1 MKKFVTM
8 MVMVIMALAMMNI
21 SYAEYDKYTVER
33 DLRFYEYVRN
43 EKPEAEVFARF
54 AIGYNVGSEYYVED
68 YVIFGK
74 DGIATDAG
82 WQMQIVNGE
91 VRHEDYGESTWEEFT
106 EYDADCG
113 TFEIVKDN
121 EYQTLCNV
129 DDYIREKSEELEVSW
144 VKYY

>member
-21 SYAEYDKYTVER
+21 SYAEYDEYAVER
-33 DLRFYEYVRN
+33 NLRFHEYVRN

-54 AIGYNVGSEYYVED
+54 AIGYNVGSDYYVED

-74 DGIATDAG
+74 DGMATDAG
-82 WQMQIVNGE
+82 WQIQIVNGE
-91 VRHEDYGESTWEEFT
+91 VRNEDFSECSWEEFT
-106 EYDADCG
+106 EYKEG
-113 TFEIVKDN
+113 YVFEIVKDD
-121 EYQTLCNV
+121 EYQTLRNV
-129 DDYIREKSEELEVSW
+129 DDYIKERSKELEVLW

>member
-21 SYAEYDKYTVER
+21 SYAEYDMYTVER
-33 DLRFYEYVRN
+33 DLRFYEYIRD
-43 EKPEAEVFARF
+43 EKPDAEVFARF
-54 AIGYNVGSEYYVED
+54 AVGYKVESDYYVED

-74 DGIATDAG
+74 DGMATDAG
-82 WQMQIVNGE
+82 WRMQIVDGE
-91 VRHEDYGESTWEEFT
+91 VRHEDFSECTWEEFT
-106 EYDADCG
+106 EYKKGYA
-113 TFEIVKDN
+113 FEIVKDD

-129 DDYIREKSEELEVSW
+129 DNYIKEISDELEVLW

>member
-8 MVMVIMALAMMNI
+8 MVMVIMALAMMNV

-54 AIGYNVGSEYYVED
+54 AIGYNVGSDYYVED

-74 DGIATDAG
+74 DGMATDAG
-82 WQMQIVNGE
+82 WQLQIVNGE
-91 VRHEDYGESTWEEFT
+91 VRHEDFSEYAWEEFT
-106 EYDADCG
+106 EYKEDYV
-113 TFEIVKDN
+113 FEIVKDD

-129 DDYIREKSEELEVSW
+129 DDYIKDRSEELEVLW